1 MSSREIARIAV
12 CVALL
17 TVSAWVSIPL
27 GPVPFTLQTM
37 VLALVPM
44 VLSGKGALWAVGCY
58 LLLGAIGLPV
68 FSNMSGGLAMFA
80 GPTGGFLWGF
90 FIGTAAAVAVRA
102 QKMLPAMVR
111 TVLALVLLILC
122 SYIAGTIQF
131 ALVSDSSPLAGLAV
145 CVFPF
150 VVPDIIKLACG
161 CALGQAVRRALSARG
176 TSMV

>member
-17 TVSAWVSIPL
+17 TVSAWGSIPL

-44 VLSGKGALWAVGCY
+44 VLSGKAALWAVGCY

-102 QKMLPAMVR
+102 QMVR

-131 ALVSDSSPLAGLAV
+131 ALVSGSSPLAGLAV